1 MSSMNANT
9 VFAAV
14 NLIVLAGWLL
24 IVFAPYSRATRR
36 LIDSM
41 VLPVVLALV
50 YAAALVIAFSLMP
63 QVVWTLEGIAEGMS
77 DPWIMTL
84 GWTHLVA
91 FDLVAGTWM
100 KLDAAKR
107 KIRHRWMIV
116 PYLLTFLLGPV
127 GLLTYVLMRNIT
139 QKGKKS

>member
-1 MSSMNANT
+1 MNAST

-14 NLIVLAGWLL
+14 NLVALVGWLL
-24 IVFAPYSRATRR
+24 ILLVPYSRATRR

-41 VLPVVLALV
+41 ALPVVLALV
-50 YAAALVIAFSLMP
+50 YAAVLVITFSTMP
-63 QVVWTLEGIAEGMS
+63 QVVWTLEGIAEIMS

-107 KIRHRWMIV
+107 KIRHRWMIMS
-116 PYLLTFLLGPV
+116 YILTFLLGPV
-127 GLLTYVLMRNIT
+127 GLLSYVLLRKFI
-139 QKGKKS
+139 QKGK

>member
-1 MSSMNANT
+1 MNANT
-9 VFAAV
+9 IFAAV
-14 NLIVLAGWLL
+14 NLIALAGWLL

-63 QVVWTLEGIAEGMS
+63 QVVWTLEGIAEVMS

>member
-1 MSSMNANT
+1 MNANT
-9 VFAAV
+9 VFAGV
-14 NLIVLAGWLL
+14 NIIALVGWLL
-24 IVFAPYSRATRR
+24 IVLAPYSRATRR

-41 VLPVVLALV
+41 VLPVILALV
-50 YAAALVIAFSLMP
+50 YAAVLVVTFSLMP
-63 QVVWTLEGIAEGMS
+63 QIVWTLEGITEAMS

-100 KLDAAKR
+100 KLDAAKQ

-116 PYLLTFLLGPV
+116 PYLLTFLLGPI
-127 GLLTYVLMRNIT
+127 GLLTYVILRNFT

>member
-1 MSSMNANT
+1 MNANT

-14 NLIVLAGWLL
+14 NLVALVGWLL
-24 IVFAPYSRATRR
+24 IILAPYSRATRR

-50 YAAALVIAFSLMP
+50 YAAVLVIAFLTVP
-63 QVVWTLEGIAEGMS
+63 QIVWSLEGITEAMS

-100 KLDAAKR
+100 KLDSAKR

-127 GLLTYVLMRNIT
+127 GLLTYILLRKFT
-139 QKGKKS
+139 QKGK

>member
-1 MSSMNANT
+1 MNANT

-14 NLIVLAGWLL
+14 NLVAGAGWFL
-24 IVFAPYSRATRR
+24 IILAPYSRPTRR
-36 LIDSM
+36 LIDNLA
-41 VLPVVLALV
+41 LPVVLALV
-50 YAAALVIAFSLMP
+50 YAAVLVMVFALMP
-63 QVVWTLEGIAEGMS
+63 QVEWTLEGITEAMS

-107 KIRHRWMIV
+107 KIRHRWMIA
-116 PYLLTFLLGPV
+116 PYILTFLLGPV
-127 GLLTYVLMRNIT
+127 GLLSYVLLRNFT
-139 QKGKKS
+139 QKGKKL